1 MEKIAY
7 FRKMMKNQQKNRI
20 PEEGVRAVK
29 TKRQEIADNG
39 AKEKIDLKKLI
50 IYSEIMRPKF
60 GN

>member
-1 MEKIAY
+1 
-7 FRKMMKNQQKNRI
+7 MMKNQQKNRI